1 MVFKHHVSLTFN
13 AGDVN
18 YDTFGPNDNS
28 NSDHDLN
35 SMSVFLILLGLK
47 FRPGPEP
54 FLFMQKIGLSLD
66 HTCGCFVLLEPSRAS
81 PSSVISSSLGFMW

>member
-1 MVFKHHVSLTFN
+1 MVFKHRVFLTFN
-13 AGDVN
+13 ARDVN
-18 YDTFGPNDNS
+18 YDTFGPNDDQ
-28 NSDHDLN
+28 NSDHDLS
-35 SMSVFLILLGLK
+35 SMYVFLILFGLK

-66 HTCGCFVLLEPSRAS
+66 HTCGCFVLLVLSCAS